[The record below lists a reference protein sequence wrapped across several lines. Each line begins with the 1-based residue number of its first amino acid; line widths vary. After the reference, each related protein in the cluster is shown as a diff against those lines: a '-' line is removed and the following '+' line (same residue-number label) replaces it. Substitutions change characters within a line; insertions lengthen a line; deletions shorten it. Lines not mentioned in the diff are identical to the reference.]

1 MLLKLLS
8 RETRENIRG
17 NCRQSNFNLSYFS
30 PSFFLSFFLSSFF
43 FCKEAKAVYK
53 RSHCFLT
60 FSKINVPVVRY
71 FD

>member
-8 RETRENIRG
+8 RETRENTRG
-17 NCRQSNFNLSYFS
+17 NCRQSNFNFSYFS
-30 PSFFLSFFLSSFF
+30 LSFFFF